1 MEHPSWVASG
11 LKRVGVY
18 YEGVVENAEEVL
30 EKHNCLTITTYG
42 TRTSTKSASVKRER
56 EGNKEKEVS
65 DQEKTMVSPI
75 VLFEEAKMSMFFSL
89 ITETDTTSQAVLGS
103 WISGF
108 QQYSI

>member
-30 EKHNCLTITTYG
+30 EKHNRLTITTYG

-56 EGNKEKEVS
+56 ATKRMK
-65 DQEKTMVSPI
+65 
-75 VLFEEAKMSMFFSL
+75 
-89 ITETDTTSQAVLGS
+89 
-103 WISGF
+103 F
-108 QQYSI
+108 QIKRKLW

>member
-30 EKHNCLTITTYG
+30 EKHNRLTITTYG

-56 EGNKEKEVS
+56 EGNKENEVS
-65 DQEKTMVSPI
+65 DQEKTMVSP
-75 VLFEEAKMSMFFSL
+75 LFFLRKL
-89 ITETDTTSQAVLGS
+89 K
-103 WISGF
+103 
-108 QQYSI
+108 